1 MNKKL
6 YVGNLSFET
15 GDAQLEELFG
25 KAGKVE
31 RVRVM
36 RDMVTGRGRGFAFV
50 EMASQQDAQNAVSMF
65 NQYSLHGRSL
75 TVNEARPQV
84 ERKNGGYRPG
94 GRGRWCMGNNGRT
107 GLEPAPCFT
116 APITAGQKFHNFRRA
131 EAVPKSGGSH
141 ESQGQCPQC

>member
-6 YVGNLSFET
+6 YVGNLSSET
-15 GDAQLEELFG
+15 SDAQLEELFG

-31 RVRVM
+31 SVRVM
-36 RDMVTGRGRGFAFV
+36 RDTDTGRGRGFAFV

-84 ERKNGGYRPG
+84 ERKSGGYRPG
-94 GRGRWCMGNNGRT
+94 GRGRW
-107 GLEPAPCFT
+107 
-116 APITAGQKFHNFRRA
+116 
-131 EAVPKSGGSH
+131 
-141 ESQGQCPQC
+141 